1 MAAIHE
7 STQEGAA
14 APPDDRRAP
23 LPPLSSAA
31 GTGEGGDGGGA
42 WDEMRARDGSVRPHW
57 RQLDE
62 SLRAFGPGEMWR
74 RWEQARQLIRQ
85 HGVTFN
91 VYGDPRGL
99 ERPWPLDPIPVV
111 VSPEEFATLSAGL
124 AQRAM
129 LLDRLLVDLY
139 DQRRTLSEG
148 LIPPELI
155 LGQPGLLR
163 ACAGLTPPVGRFLFL
178 YAADLARTPDGVI
191 RVLADRTQAPAG
203 AGYALENRIV
213 LGRVLPEA
221 FRDINAH
228 RLARFFQTLRDTLT
242 ALAPHGVSNPRIVLL
257 TAGPHNATY
266 FEQAFLAQYLGYPL
280 VEGGDLMVR
289 DGRVF
294 LKTLGGLHPVDVIL
308 RRLRDD
314 FCDPLELRADSLLG
328 VPGLVQ
334 AARDGAVAIANAIGT
349 GVLQTPALIPFLPAV
364 CRVLLGEELKLP
376 AVETWWCGDPVACEH
391 VIAHLREM
399 VIKPAFPLG
408 PTDPIFGGR
417 LDQAALQALTD
428 RIRATPGQFV
438 GQRHATPSRVPVID
452 GDSLRPGPVVLRSFV
467 VADPGG
473 GYQTMPGAL
482 GLVAG
487 VDEADISI
495 ARGARSKDTWV
506 ISDAA
511 VSDFSLLRPSVEPVE
526 LTRGGGDLPSR
537 VADNFF
543 WLGRYAERAEA
554 VARLGRIICSRLAE
568 PRDPRSAP
576 GHLAPLAAAL
586 QAQTMVASGAD
597 LRSLPPVAERA
608 AAERV
613 MREALFGTG
622 HLGTLLSSGRA
633 IDRVARALRD
643 RLSQDTWTVLSALA
657 QELADA
663 EGQPGQDRQG
673 ERQME
678 RPIVVG
684 ARLDRMVMALAGLS
698 GLTSESMTR
707 EVPWR
712 FMDMGRRL
720 ERALNTALML
730 ERTLAATTDDELP
743 LLEALLEA
751 ADSAMTY
758 RRRYRATL
766 QVAPVVDL
774 LLADERNP
782 RAIVFQLAALAD
794 HVASLPRDSSAAR
807 RRPEER
813 IAFEALSEMR
823 LVDVEALCT
832 RVDDGRPAL
841 GALLADLV
849 GKLQALSDA
858 VFLAY
863 LQTPAKVSR
872 ASAHPDIS
880 G

>member
-7 STQEGAA
+7 SKQEGAA
-14 APPDDRRAP
+14 APADDRRGP
-23 LPPLSSAA
+23 LLPPLSSAA
-31 GTGEGGDGGGA
+31 VTGEGSEGGGA
-42 WDEMRARDGSVRPHW
+42 WDEMRARDGAVRPHW
-57 RQLDE
+57 RLLDE

-91 VYGDPRGL
+91 VYGDSRGL

-111 VSPEEFATLSAGL
+111 ISPEEFATLSAGL
-124 AQRAM
+124 AQRAT

-139 DQRRTLSEG
+139 GPRRMLAEG

-155 LGQPGLLR
+155 FGQPGLLR
-163 ACAGLTPPVGRFLFL
+163 ACAGLTPPQGRFLFL

-221 FRDINAH
+221 FRDINAQ
-228 RLARFFQTLRDTLT
+228 RLARFFQTLRDTL
-242 ALAPHGVSNPRIVLL
+242 AGLAPHGVSNPRIVLL

-280 VEGGDLMVR
+280 VEGGDLTVR

-314 FCDPLELRADSLLG
+314 YCDPLELRADSLLG

-334 AARDGAVAIANAIGT
+334 AARDGTVAIANAIGT
-349 GVLQTPALIPFLPAV
+349 GALQTPALIPFLPGV
-364 CRVLLGEELKLP
+364 CRALLGEELKLP
-376 AVETWWCGDPVACEH
+376 AVETWWCGDPAAREH
-391 VIAHLREM
+391 VIAHLPEM

-408 PTDPIFGGR
+408 PTDPIFGRR
-417 LDQAALQALTD
+417 LDQGALQALTE
-428 RIRATPGQFV
+428 RIRAAPAQFV

-452 GDSLRPGPVVLRSFV
+452 GDALRPGPVVLRSFV
-467 VADPGG
+467 VADPAG
-473 GYQTMPGAL
+473 GYQAMPGAL
-482 GLVAG
+482 ALVAG
-487 VDEADISI
+487 GDEADISI

-506 ISDAA
+506 ISAGE

-554 VARLGRIICSRLAE
+554 VARLGRIICARLAE

-597 LRSLPPVAERA
+597 LRALPPVAERA

-613 MREALFGTG
+613 VRESLFGTG
-622 HLGTLLSSGRA
+622 HSGTLVASGRA

-643 RLSQDTWTVLSALA
+643 RMSMDTWTVLSALA

-663 EGQPGQDRQG
+663 EAQPQ
-673 ERQME
+673 E
-678 RPIVVG
+678 RPIVIS

-712 FMDMGRRL
+712 FLDMGRRL
-720 ERALNTALML
+720 ERAVNTALML

-743 LLEALLEA
+743 LLEALLDA

-774 LLADERNP
+774 LVADEGNP

-794 HVASLPRDSSAAR
+794 HVASLPRDASAAR

-813 IAFEALSEMR
+813 IAFEALSEIR
-823 LVDVEALCT
+823 LVDVEAVCA
-832 RVDDGRPAL
+832 RV
-841 GALLADLV
+841 
-849 GKLQALSDA
+849 
-858 VFLAY
+858 
-863 LQTPAKVSR
+863 
-872 ASAHPDIS
+872 
-880 G
+880 